1 MNKIYIAFIS
11 YVILI
16 VSCTSVPENAKKVGL
31 LPKIYP
37 DYTGV
42 TVPVDIAPLNFNYAD
57 GHIEC
62 MDVAVK
68 GSKAGE
74 IHSNGDFAKFDID
87 EWHKLTEQN
96 KGGKLTF
103 TVCVEKNG
111 KWIQYKDFTMSISP
125 YAIDEYGLTYRKI
138 APGYEVYSK
147 MGIYQR
153 NLSNY
158 DESAILENTAVP
170 GACLNCH
177 TSNRTDPK
185 EFTVHVRGANGA
197 TLVQVNGKRTWLNTK
212 IDTVR
217 GLGSCVYPYWHP
229 SGKYCAY
236 STNKTHQ
243 SFHCV
248 KNERIEVFDQASDLM
263 VYKVATNE
271 VLISPLLAT
280 KDHFETYPAFSPD
293 GHILYFCSSQAQI
306 IPDDYKKIK
315 YNLCKITFDPEKGT
329 FGNRVDTIV
338 NAAAMGKSIA
348 FPRPSYDGKY
358 IMFTMS
364 DYGCFPIWHREADL
378 WILNLKTGKIG
389 PIREVNSNNTESFHN
404 WNVNSHW
411 FVFSSR
417 RGDGLYTRLYLA
429 SIDDNG
435 NVTKPFL
442 LPQENPWEY
451 YDESVYS
458 YNIPDFTKTP
468 VDFDAR
474 SASNE
479 IMSNKR
485 TKIKVK
491 DVK

>member
-1 MNKIYIAFIS
+1 MEKKYIAFIL
-11 YVILI
+11 YVVLI
-16 VSCTSVPENAKKVGL
+16 ISCTSVPENTKKVNS

-37 DYTGV
+37 DYSGV
-42 TVPVDIAPLNFNYAD
+42 TIPVDIAPLNFNYAD
-57 GHIEC
+57 GNIEC
-62 MDVAVK
+62 MDVVVK
-68 GSKAGE
+68 GSKSGE

-87 EWHKLTEQN
+87 DWHKLTEDN

-111 KWIQYKDFTMSISP
+111 KWFQYKDFTMAVSP
-125 YAIDEYGLTYRKI
+125 YALDEYGLTYRKI

-158 DESAILENTAVP
+158 DESSVLENTAVP

-177 TSNRTDPK
+177 TSNRTNPK
-185 EFTVHVRGANGA
+185 EFTFHVRGANGA
-197 TLVQVNGKRTWLNTK
+197 TLVQVDGKRTWLNTK
-212 IDTVR
+212 IDTLR
-217 GLGSCVYPYWHP
+217 GLGACVYPYWHP

-243 SFHCV
+243 AFHSI
-248 KNERIEVFDQASDLM
+248 KNERIEVFDQSSDLM

-271 VLISPLLAT
+271 VLISPLLTT

-293 GHILYFCSSQAQI
+293 GRTLYFCSSQAQS
-306 IPDDYKKIK
+306 IPDAYKKIK
-315 YNLCKITFDPEKGT
+315 YNLCKIAFDPDKGT

-378 WILNLKTGKIG
+378 WMLNLKTGKIG
-389 PIREVNSNNTESFHN
+389 PISEVNSNNTESFHN
-404 WNVNSHW
+404 WNLNSHW

-429 SIDDNG
+429 SIDDKG
-435 NVTKPFL
+435 NVSKPFL